1 MNHIVFL
8 ILIILIAV
16 VLPSIFNLSKF
27 SEGFHSNSNTLAGAT
42 GPYSAS
48 EDDVL
53 VGDSYPITGKN
64 GVSDL
69 NYNQIWYYYPT
80 FREGSYAQITNNI
93 KYPNNPDNGWCTRAE
108 FCGALYKDRQQKTNY
123 VMPLPPVPPTEDGTR
138 VNYYN
143 TNINMLP
150 FRNDMPNILY

>member
-8 ILIILIAV
+8 ILIIIIAV
-16 VLPSIFNLSKF
+16 VLPLFFNLKSM
-27 SEGFHSNSNTLAGAT
+27 EGFTYQTNTLAGAT
-42 GPYSAS
+42 GVYPSV
-48 EDDVL
+48 ENDVL

-69 NYNQIWYYYPT
+69 NNNQIWYYYPT

-93 KYPNNPDNGWCTRAE
+93 KYPNNPDNGLCTPAE
-108 FCGALYKDRQQKTNY
+108 FCGALYKDRQTASNY
-123 VMPLPPVPPTEDGTR
+123 VMPLPPATQVQQGTR